1 MARRR
6 NDDLIGGDED
16 VEQISLRTAD
26 VHSVV
31 GGVSLPWLMKAF
43 RMGRGTA
50 ERKLMGCAPIG
61 QGKHGTPLYDLPE
74 AASFLIKPRV
84 DIEEYIKGIKP
95 DQLPERLREAYWS
108 AKLKSQRWEEKAGQL
123 WRTEK
128 VLERFSEILQSM
140 RVKLQLIPDRVER
153 ESGLT
158 PEQHEIIRK
167 IVDGVQDE
175 IYQELVEFARTGK
188 TPNQLGE
195 EEPPVERN
203 EDDLL

>member
-1 MARRR
+1 MARR
-6 NDDLIGGDED
+6 NDDLVGGDD
-16 VEQISLRTAD
+16 VEQVSLRTAD

-50 ERKLMGCAPIG
+50 EKKLMGCPPIG

-74 AASFLIKPRV
+74 AASYLVKPRV
-84 DIEEYIKGIKP
+84 DIEEYIKSVKP

-123 WRTEK
+123 WRTEQ
-128 VLERFSEILQSM
+128 VLERFSEVLQSM

-153 ESGLT
+153 ESALI
-158 PEQHEIIRK
+158 PEQHEVVRA
-167 IVDGVQDE
+167 IVDDVQDE
-175 IYQELVEFARTGK
+175 MYQDLVEFAKNGR

-195 EEPPVERN
+195 AALGSARD
-203 EDDLL
+203 EDDLI

>member
-1 MARRR
+1 MRR
-6 NDDLIGGDED
+6 NDDLIGDAEEA
-16 VEQISLRTAD
+16 EQISLRTAD

-61 QGKHGTPLYDLPE
+61 TGKHGTPLYDLPE
-74 AASFLIKPRV
+74 AASYLVNPRM
-84 DIEEYIKGIKP
+84 DIEQYIRTIKP

-123 WRTEK
+123 WRTEH
-128 VLERFSEILQSM
+128 VLTVFSEVLQSM
-140 RVKLQLIPDRVER
+140 RTKLQLIPDRVER
-153 ESGLT
+153 AQGLT
-158 PEQHEIIRK
+158 VEQHQIIST
-167 IVDGVQDE
+167 IVDEVQDE
-175 IYQELVEFARTGK
+175 IYQELVEFAKSGR

-195 EEPPVERN
+195 DRADSR
-203 EDDLL
+203 DDGDLI

>member
-1 MARRR
+1 MRRR
-6 NDDLIGGDED
+6 NDDLLGEAEE

-50 ERKLMGCAPIG
+50 ERKLRGCPTIG

-74 AASFLIKPRV
+74 AASYLVTPRV
-84 DIEEYIKGIKP
+84 DMEEYIKSIKP

-108 AKLKSQRWEEKAGQL
+108 SKLKSQRWEEKAGHL
-123 WRTEK
+123 WRTEL
-128 VLERFSEILQSM
+128 VLERFSDILQSM

-153 ESGLT
+153 ATGLDV
-158 PEQHEIIRK
+158 EQREIVTA
-167 IVDGVQDE
+167 IVDDVQDE
-175 IYQELVEFARTGK
+175 MYQNLVTFAKEGA

-195 EEPPVERN
+195 DRRAADRN
-203 EDDLL
+203 DDDLI